1 MLGFIVGRESFA
13 WGIMAFEKSKEIAR
27 SFKRE
32 LIVYQSVLRDE
43 RTPGRAKFLLALAI
57 GYLCM
62 PFDLIPDFIPVIGH
76 LDDAI
81 IVPALVIMAL
91 RSVPGDL
98 ISEHRRLVNCEEADG
113 RKKTKNARS

>member
-1 MLGFIVGRESFA
+1 
-13 WGIMAFEKSKEIAR
+13 MAFERSRQILE

-32 LIVYQSVLRDE
+32 ITVYRRVLRDE
-43 RTPGRAKFLLALAI
+43 RTPPRAKLFLSLAI
-57 GYLCM
+57 AYVCM

-91 RSVPGDL
+91 RSVPSDV
-98 ISEHRRLVNCEEADG
+98 ISEHRWLVNCEEAEED
-113 RKKTKNARS
+113 